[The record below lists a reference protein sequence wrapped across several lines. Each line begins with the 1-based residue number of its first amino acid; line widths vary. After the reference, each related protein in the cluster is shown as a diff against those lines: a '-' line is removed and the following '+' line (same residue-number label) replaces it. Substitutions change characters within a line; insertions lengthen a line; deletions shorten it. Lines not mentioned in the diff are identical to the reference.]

1 MKGQL
6 IACLTLA
13 CSLAQGA
20 TSLNAADLGIPAQSG
35 FGAGVMIGE
44 PTGVSVKYW
53 LDERS
58 AIDGVVGW
66 SFEGRNDLHLHA
78 DYLYHIFDL
87 IDVGRDRFAVYFG
100 GGVRYKLVEHR
111 SDWFG
116 LRGVG
121 GVAYLFQEIPVDVFL
136 ELGPVFDLTPDTRLT
151 LGAGVG
157 ARFWF

>member
-1 MKGQL
+1 MKAKS
-6 IACLTLA
+6 IVFFTAACF
-13 CSLAQGA
+13 LAQAA
-20 TSLNAADLGIPAQSG
+20 TQLKAADLTVPAHSG

-44 PTGVSVKYW
+44 PTGVSLKYW

-66 SFEGRNDLHLHA
+66 SFEGRDDLHLHA

-87 IDVGRDRFAVYFG
+87 VDVGRDRFAVYFG
-100 GGVRYKLVEHR
+100 GGLRYKLVEHR

-121 GVAYLFQEIPVDVFL
+121 GVSYAFREIPVDVFL
-136 ELGPVFDLTPDTRLT
+136 ELGPVFDVTPDRRLT